1 MRNPVR
7 SCSTLIRWGGGRGSF
22 EHSSAGLS
30 GPTQHSILKYVKS
43 PAKHLEG
50 VGLLIVFSLDFIR
63 TSNVHVSFQIAASV
77 LRHQGQHRTSCSP
90 VPQTRDVA
98 LRSAR
103 LTKVPPAGNGT
114 RVRLR
119 QILKNVSSRITLNIG
134 EIIKEK
140 LPKPSEN
147 DFGYLLSSCLRKIQA

>member
-1 MRNPVR
+1 MGWGWWVIRTQLSR
-7 SCSTLIRWGGGRGSF
+7 SLWPHTTLYTELCEVSSKTSGRCWAP
-22 EHSSAGLS
+22 E
-30 GPTQHSILKYVKS
+30 
-43 PAKHLEG
+43 
-50 VGLLIVFSLDFIR
+50 FIR
-63 TSNVHVSFQIAASV
+63 TSNVHISFQIAASV

-98 LRSAR
+98 LHSAR
-103 LTKVPPAGNGT
+103 LTKVPPAGKGT

-119 QILKNVSSRITLNIG
+119 QTLKNVLSHITLNIG

-147 DFGYLLSSCLRKIQA
+147 DFGYLLSSCLKKIQEWKFILLTWLKII